1 MASAVSA
8 NRCMSSF
15 SLHQNLEPFAHAS
28 GKDESFN
35 LYEAL
40 HGCGVTGIRELGDFV
55 KDAKTNEVIHLSRKA
70 DRFERSLN
78 AFIDQ
83 VGKVNVCRHI
93 LIPDPDIGILYRLV
107 MPIAH
112 QRATRL
118 SVKLIA
124 EVAVLEGR
132 RNSPDPMTRLQID
145 ISDLTLLE
153 RRLNRFLQLAF
164 YFFEILIHVNLFQHT
179 SAMHHSM

>member
-15 SLHQNLEPFAHAS
+15 SLLQNFEPFAHVS
-28 GKDESFN
+28 GKDESFD

-55 KDAKTNEVIHLSRKA
+55 KDAKTNEVIHLSREA

-83 VGKVNVCRHI
+83 VGKVDVCRHI
-93 LIPDPDIGILYRLV
+93 LIPDPDLGILYRLV
-107 MPIAH
+107 VPIAH
-112 QRATRL
+112 QRAMWL
-118 SVKLIA
+118 S
-124 EVAVLEGR
+124 
-132 RNSPDPMTRLQID
+132 
-145 ISDLTLLE
+145 
-153 RRLNRFLQLAF
+153 
-164 YFFEILIHVNLFQHT
+164 EILI
-179 SAMHHSM
+179 AMISLIAC

>member
-15 SLHQNLEPFAHAS
+15 SLHQNFEPFAHVS
-28 GKDESFN
+28 GKDESFD
-35 LYEAL
+35 LDEAL

-55 KDAKTNEVIHLSRKA
+55 KDAKTNEVIHLSREA

-83 VGKVNVCRHI
+83 GGKVDVCRHI
-93 LIPDPDIGILYRLV
+93 LMSDPDIGILYCLV

-112 QRATRL
+112 QRSTWL
-118 SVKLIA
+118 SVARIA
-124 EVAVLEGR
+124 TIAVLDSQKVAVL
-132 RNSPDPMTRLQID
+132 
-145 ISDLTLLE
+145 
-153 RRLNRFLQLAF
+153 
-164 YFFEILIHVNLFQHT
+164 V
-179 SAMHHSM
+179 